1 MSVRRS
7 SGFDNLIRGADT
19 LLHQGAMFAKA
30 MLWAVTAGV
39 MVMSLFVSIGGSMV
53 TTSQERYFAM
63 KHVAAKVKSVFFLGG
78 SPIDLVVNGETK
90 TVDADSAV
98 VVTDGVFERVAFK
111 VLPLLILG
119 FMAGAA
125 AGTFIVIY
133 WTMRGAKQA
142 EDEYIRGAKL
152 IDGVQLEKLIVE
164 DDKVSKITI
173 GGTPTI
179 RGGEMLHT
187 VISGAVGTGK
197 SVSILEILE
206 SVRKQGK
213 RAIVYDPT
221 GEFTELFYREGK
233 DVVLNPLDA
242 RSPNWNLWREIR
254 SEFDYRT
261 FAAALVQVKSKSDP
275 FFEQSA
281 RIIAEELFKRLAETG
296 EATNKAV
303 YDAAARLSLQDLHS
317 LLKGT
322 SAANLI
328 DPAGERT
335 ALSVRSSFL
344 NAMNAFRYLHDDGGS
359 FSIRGWTEKTDDDS
373 WLFIPSRRDQHEA
386 IKPLITLWLDIAIRG
401 VMNLPPIREP
411 RFWLVVDELP
421 SLQKI
426 EALQTAVTETRKYGL
441 CGVFGIQS
449 VSQMREIYG
458 KDGAQTILGM
468 CQTWVV
474 LRVADSETA
483 QYLSDTLGKADMQE
497 KDESLSFGADSVRD
511 GTSLGSRRTERAI
524 VMPSEIQHLPDLHGF
539 MRVPGPYPVARI
551 ALQFKDR
558 EKLAKPFVLRQ
569 GTVIEPAAPTGEAE
583 PVDAPDPF
591 A

>member
-1 MSVRRS
+1 
-7 SGFDNLIRGADT
+7 
-19 LLHQGAMFAKA
+19 MFAKA
-30 MLWAVTAGV
+30 MLWVITAGV
-39 MVMSLFVSIGGSMV
+39 MVMGLFVSIGGSMV

-63 KHVAAKVKSVFFLGG
+63 KHVAAKVKAVFFLGG
-78 SPIDLVVNGETK
+78 SPIDLVVNGEAK

-98 VVTDGVFERVAFK
+98 VVTSGVFERVAFK

-119 FMAGAA
+119 FLAGSA

-133 WTMRGAKQA
+133 WTRRGEKQA

-152 IDGVQLEKLIVE
+152 IDGEQLEKLIVE

-197 SVSILEILE
+197 SVAILEILE

-281 RIIAEELFKRLAETG
+281 RTVAEELFKRLAETG

-303 YDAAARLSLQDLHS
+303 YDAAARLSLQELHS

-344 NAMNAFRYLHDDGGS
+344 NSMNAFRYLHDDGGS

-524 VMPSEIQHLPDLHGF
+524 VMPSEIQHLPGSPSSSRTGRSWPSRLCC
-539 MRVPGPYPVARI
+539 
-551 ALQFKDR
+551 
-558 EKLAKPFVLRQ
+558 AK
-569 GTVIEPAAPTGEAE
+569 AP
-583 PVDAPDPF
+583 
-591 A
+591 

>member
-1 MSVRRS
+1 MSVKRS

-19 LLHQGAMFAKA
+19 LLHQGAMFTKA
-30 MLWAVTAGV
+30 MLWAVAAGV
-39 MVMSLFVSIGGSMV
+39 IVMSLFVSIGGSMV
-53 TTSQERYFAM
+53 TTTQERYFAM
-63 KHVAAKVKSVFFLGG
+63 KHIAAKVKSVFFLGG
-78 SPIDLVVNGETK
+78 SPVEIFVNGQKK
-90 TVDADSAV
+90 TVNADSV
-98 VVTDGVFERVAFK
+98 VLVTNDVFERFVHKIA
-111 VLPLLILG
+111 PLIFLG
-119 FMAGAA
+119 FL
-125 AGTFIVIY
+125 AGTTAGIFIVIY
-133 WTMRGAKQA
+133 WTRRGAKQA

-152 IDGVQLEKLIVE
+152 LDGSQLEKLIIE
-164 DDKVSKITI
+164 DDKASKITI

-187 VISGAVGTGK
+187 IISGAVGTGK
-197 SVSILEILE
+197 SVSIIEILE

-221 GEFTELFYREGK
+221 GEFTEIFYREGK
-233 DVVLNPLDA
+233 DVVLNPIDA

-254 SEFDYRT
+254 SDFDYRT
-261 FAAALVQVKSKSDP
+261 FATALVQVKSKTDP

-281 RIIAEELFKRLAETG
+281 RIVAEELFKRLAQTG
-296 EATNKAV
+296 DATNKAV
-303 YDAAARLSLQDLHS
+303 YDAAGRLSIQDLHS

-335 ALSVRSSFL
+335 ALSVRSSLL
-344 NAMNAFRYLHDDGGS
+344 NAMNAFRYLHDDGGA
-359 FSIRGWTEKTDDDS
+359 FSIRGWTEKSDDDS
-373 WLFIPSRRDQHEA
+373 WLFIPSRKDQHEA
-386 IKPLITLWLDIAIRG
+386 IKPLITLWLEIAIRG

-458 KDGAQTILGM
+458 KDGAQTIMGM

-474 LRVADSETA
+474 LRVADPETA

-497 KDESLSFGADSVRD
+497 KDESLSFGVDSTRD
-511 GTSLGSRRTERAI
+511 GTNLGSRRMERVI

-558 EKLAKPFVLRQ
+558 QKLAEPFVLRH
-569 GTVIEPAAPTGEAE
+569 GAVIEPAAPTGEVDS
-583 PVDAPDPF
+583 VDAQDPF